1 MGDAMDMNSREDRE
15 PMDATAY
22 LMSSPLNA
30 QRLNEA
36 IAEHEAAKAL
46 LRESISLSE
55 NSKT

>member
-1 MGDAMDMNSREDRE
+1 MNSREDRE